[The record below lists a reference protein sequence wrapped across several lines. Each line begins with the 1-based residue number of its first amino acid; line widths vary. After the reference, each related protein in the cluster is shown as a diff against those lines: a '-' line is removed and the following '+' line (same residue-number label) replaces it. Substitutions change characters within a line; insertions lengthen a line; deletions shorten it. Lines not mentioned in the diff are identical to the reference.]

1 MQGTMSENIA
11 KVYPKDTDDS
21 IAEYSFDI
29 TCTNCR
35 EANDSAVF
43 INSFEKHEMQGSR
56 GEASFT
62 MKCKFCGNESS
73 VNLSKY
79 EEALWNPDNEEFEE
93 ASVLK
98 PVLDLRKKNNIK
110 HADKHSGLF
119 LKLDCRGC
127 DLTKFNPGNIQF
139 IVELSSGSTIEA
151 QFEDG
156 EDEWYD
162 YDEEASAEVSITDI
176 KFDIIKGK

>member
-1 MQGTMSENIA
+1 MQGTMSENIV
-11 KVYPKDTDDS
+11 KVFPRDTEDS
-21 IAEYSFDI
+21 VAEYSFDI

-43 INSFEKHEMQGSR
+43 INSFETHEMSGSR

-73 VNLSKY
+73 VNLSHY
-79 EEALWNPDNEEFEE
+79 EEALWNPENENYDNGT
-93 ASVLK
+93 LK
-98 PVLDLRKKNNIK
+98 SLLDQRKKNGIK
-110 HADKHSGLF
+110 HADKNCALL

-127 DLTKFNPGNIQF
+127 ELVKFNPGNIQF
-139 IVELSSGSTIEA
+139 SVEMNSGSTIEA

-162 YDEEASAEVSITDI
+162 YDDKDSTEVSITDL
-176 KFDIIKGK
+176 KFEIIKG